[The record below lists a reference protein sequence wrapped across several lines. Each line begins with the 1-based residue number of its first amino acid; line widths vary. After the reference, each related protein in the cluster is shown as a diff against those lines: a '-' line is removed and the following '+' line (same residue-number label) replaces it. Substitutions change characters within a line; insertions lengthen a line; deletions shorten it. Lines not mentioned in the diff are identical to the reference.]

1 MIPKKFSE
9 DIQPPDELISKA
21 NLIMWLAD
29 YQLGTNPYTDEGKKE
44 CQILEGVL
52 QHVADMK
59 GVPVIEP
66 YREDGEE

>member
-1 MIPKKFSE
+1 MIPKKFS
-9 DIQPPDELISKA
+9 DGIQPPDELISKA

-29 YQLGTNPYTDEGKKE
+29 SQLATNPYTNEGKKE
-44 CQILEGVL
+44 WQVLEGVL

-66 YREDGEE
+66 YREDGGE